1 MRVRLNDARNGF
13 GRQMDAEP
21 AQAAQKASAGIN
33 VGDVIAKVSH
43 SPLPTA
49 AFPSATDPNQEKLKL
64 RDVDPE
70 P

>member
-1 MRVRLNDARNGF
+1 
-13 GRQMDAEP
+13 MDAEP

-33 VGDVIAKVSH
+33 VGDVIAKASH

-49 AFPSATDPNQEKLKL
+49 AFPGATDLNQEKSKL

>member
-1 MRVRLNDARNGF
+1 
-13 GRQMDAEP
+13 MDAEP